1 MGQRQGPVE
10 NMGLMAH
17 PDFWKRRRVL
27 VTGHTGF
34 KGGWLTLWL
43 AMMGARVAGIALAPP
58 SSASLFDVAG
68 IGRICDSHLVDIRDA
83 HALRTAVDQIAPE
96 VVFHCAAQPLV
107 RLSYAD
113 PLGTWMTNVMGT
125 IHLMQALREHTD
137 LGALVV
143 VTSDKCYENREA
155 GLAFREGDALGGRDP
170 YSSSKGATEIAV
182 ASWRHSFFREHKA
195 CVATVRAGNVIGG
208 GDWAEDRLVPDLLA
222 GFANG
227 KSVPIRHPDAIRPW
241 QHVLEPVAGYLLL
254 AERLMLGG
262 RDFEGPWNFG
272 PDEID
277 VSVGALAERMR
288 QRFGGNARW
297 HHEGGEHLHEARLLA
312 LDSRKARE
320 QLSWRPRMSVDQA
333 IDETIAWHQAWL
345 AGRDMQNFTSL
356 QIERYSSQA

>member
-1 MGQRQGPVE
+1 
-10 NMGLMAH
+10 MGLMAH

-68 IGRICDSHLVDIRDA
+68 IGRVCDSHLVDIRDA
-83 HALRTAVDQIAPE
+83 DALRTAVDQIAPE

-125 IHLMQALREHTD
+125 IHLMQALRAQTD

-143 VTSDKCYENREA
+143 VTSDKCYENREV
-155 GLAFREGDALGGRDP
+155 GLAFREGDALGGLDP

-208 GDWAEDRLVPDLLA
+208 GDWAADRLVPDILQAFGA
-222 GFANG
+222 GHPAL
-227 KSVPIRHPDAIRPW
+227 IRNPHAIRPW
-241 QHVLEPVAGYLLL
+241 QHVLEPLCGYLTL
-254 AERLMLGG
+254 AERLHTDGQA
-262 RDFEGPWNFG
+262 FAEAFNFG
-272 PDEID
+272 PHSDDARPVEWI
-277 VSVGALAERMR
+277 VERMA
-288 QRFGGNARW
+288 QQWQDGASWQQDGGV
-297 HHEGGEHLHEARLLA
+297 HPHEAHYLKLDASRAHADLHWTPRLNLETA
-312 LDSRKARE
+312 L
-320 QLSWRPRMSVDQA
+320 Q
-333 IDETIAWHQAWL
+333 WL
-345 AGRDMQNFTSL
+345 VQWYRSHHSGADMQSFTLDQIAAYESL
-356 QIERYSSQA
+356 GR